1 MRLRGFHWGF
11 LRALSNTVKSSAIFA
26 QLYARKETVAKGR
39 LITAGVILG
48 TTFINAFSYVAQS
61 VTRGS
66 SRRGGNSR
74 KTRGK
79 SKNGGYFDQDGWGKG
94 RRIERDLNDFEE
106 QEPVKADKVKDKI
119 IGGTQTGDKKPIHGR
134 WKTWLGSGEEAVLEE
149 DEFLKVQERV
159 LGVCQKFNLRYEWV
173 GEMKMMWVF
182 VDGKAIKINQSGIYN
197 MVDGVYYIPD
207 NMSKSAG
214 LTRFLVDFSHERTYV
229 LMGLIMAFH
238 KTIYPYREYNDPT
251 YKVND
256 AV

>member
-48 TTFINAFSYVAQS
+48 TTLVNAFSYVAQS
-61 VTRGS
+61 VTGKS
-66 SRRGGNSR
+66 SRRGSR
-74 KTRGK
+74 RKNKGK
-79 SKNGGYFDQDGWGKG
+79 SKRGGYFDQDGWGEG

-106 QEPVKADKVKDKI
+106 QEPVKANEVKDKI
-119 IGGTQTGDKKPIHGR
+119 VGGTQTGDKKPTHDG
-134 WKTWLGSGEEAVLEE
+134 WKSWLGFGGEEVLEE
-149 DEFLKVQERV
+149 DKFLKVRERV

-197 MVDGVYYIPD
+197 IVDGVYYIPD